1 MNKKLFKSQN
11 YNLIRINLSKIIELD
26 AIILFQFGILFVEDA
41 LLYFD
46 IVHLGH
52 CKNIMQCYITDVNIK

>member
-1 MNKKLFKSQN
+1 MLVFTKSKQ
-11 YNLIRINLSKIIELD
+11 R
-26 AIILFQFGILFVEDA
+26 ILFVEDT

-52 CKNIMQCYITDVNIK
+52 CKNIMQCYITDVNIR